1 MNLLLDIPKTD
12 VRREKILSWAN
23 RYTLH
28 AYVANFAREEELLG
42 IKKDIQCRGHLTKA
56 ELEKV
61 VHWKSSR
68 QLGSIRR
75 NREADIALHTQRAF
89 ETKDVYLC
97 VEHLRELF
105 GVGMAVASA
114 ILHLYHKD
122 NYPIYD
128 VHALRAVGEAEDEAI
143 WADYVDFCRAVAK
156 ENKVDMR
163 TLDRALYRFGFV
175 LTVL

>member
-12 VRREKILSWAN
+12 IRREKILSWAN

-28 AYVANFAREEELLG
+28 AYEGNFAREEELLG
-42 IKKDIQCRGHLTKA
+42 LKKDIQRRGHLMKA

-75 NREADIALHTQRAF
+75 NSETTIVQQTKAAF
-89 ETKDVYLC
+89 ESTDVWQC
-97 VEHLRELF
+97 VDHLREIK

-128 VHALRAVGEAEDEAI
+128 AHALRAVGEAEDETL
-143 WADYVDFCRAVAK
+143 WEDYVDFCRAVAQ

-175 LTVL
+175 LTIL